1 MTHVTSYPKERIKV
15 LLLENIHPSA
25 TELFQQDGL
34 SVETMSG
41 ALSESELCEKIED
54 VHLLGIRSKTRVT
67 PKVIEAG
74 RRLLSVGCFCIGTNQ
89 VALDAACKRGVVVFN
104 APFSNTRSVAE
115 LVLCEIIA
123 LSRKLFE
130 KSKSAH
136 EGVWQKTATGS
147 FEVRGKTLG
156 IIGYGHIGRQVGV
169 LAEALGMNV
178 LFYDIVQVL
187 PMGNNR
193 QVDSLKELLGASDF
207 VTLHVPATE
216 QTRNMIGADQ
226 LAQMR
231 PGARLLNLSRGNV
244 VDIDALAASLKSGHL
259 SGAAVDVFPQEPAS
273 NKDRFDSKLQGLSN
287 VILTP
292 HVGGSTEEAQAAIG
306 KEVAVTLLKF
316 LNAGSTI
323 SAVNFPRVEP
333 PVLLERRHRILNIHR
348 NVPGVLSDIN
358 TIIRDLKAN
367 VETQVLQTNP
377 DVGYLVMDLDR
388 DVSNEVRA
396 RVSALE
402 TNIRTRILY

>member
-1 MTHVTSYPKERIKV
+1 MTNVTSYPKERIKV

-25 TELFQQDGL
+25 AQMMSQDGL
-34 SVETMSG
+34 SVEVQSA
-41 ALSESELCEKIED
+41 ALGESELCEKIED

-67 PKVIEAG
+67 PKAIEAG

-89 VALDAACKRGVVVFN
+89 VALEAAAKRGVVVFN

-115 LVLCEIIA
+115 LVLCEVIA
-123 LSRKLFE
+123 LSRKLMDRSKGMHDGTWT
-130 KSKSAH
+130 KS
-136 EGVWQKTATGS
+136 ATGS

-169 LAEALGMNV
+169 LAEALGMHV
-178 LFYDIVQVL
+178 LFYDIVQQL

-193 QVDSLKELLGASDF
+193 EVDSLKELLESSDF

-216 QTRNMIGADQ
+216 QTRKMMGPEQ
-226 LAQMR
+226 FAQMKK
-231 PGARLLNLSRGNV
+231 GSRLLNLSRGNV
-244 VDIDALAASLKSGHL
+244 VDIPALAEALRSGQV
-259 SGAAVDVFPQEPAS
+259 SGAAVDVFPTEPQSNQE
-273 NKDRFDSKLQGLSN
+273 RFESPLQGLGN

-306 KEVAVTLLKF
+306 KEVATTLLKF
-316 LNAGSTI
+316 LNTGSTL
-323 SAVNFPRVEP
+323 SAVNFPKVEP
-333 PVLLERRHRILNIHR
+333 PILRGRHRILNIHR
-348 NVPGVLSDIN
+348 NVPGVLSSIN
-358 TIIRDLKAN
+358 TIISELHAN
-367 VETQVLQTNP
+367 VESQILDTNA

-388 DVSNEVRA
+388 DVSDEVRA
-396 RVSALE
+396 RVSALD